1 MERGALSDEAFPKFA
16 EKYVVFMHITTR
28 IEGEKHD
35 KLLSEKGGTGF
46 PFVVYMDADGNVVAR
61 HEGQRTIDGFETTA
75 GKAREF
81 LELKKKAEGG
91 DKAAQL
97 DLLKKQIEFRHFDS
111 VEARKRVDAIAD
123 LDEATKKD
131 LLEKIINMKIYE
143 IIGTIT
149 ADKATRIAAGKKYNE
164 MRLAGELPKGDRELQ
179 YLWMF
184 ILEYAESASDVRLY
198 ETGVKAVEEAFGA
211 KTQYKR
217 WVDQIKQKLE
227 TLKAN
232 DREH

>member
-1 MERGALSDEAFPKFA
+1 LERGALSDEAFPKFA

-28 IEGEKHD
+28 IEGEKYD

-46 PFVVYMDADGNVVAR
+46 PYLAYLDADGNVIAK
-61 HEGQRTIDGFETTA
+61 HEGQRTVDGFETTA

-91 DKAAQL
+91 DKAARI

-111 VEARKRVDAIAD
+111 LEAKKRVEAMAD

-131 LLEKIINMKIYE
+131 LLEKIVALKIYE
-143 IIGTIT
+143 ILGTIT
-149 ADKATRIAAGKKYNE
+149 ADKATRAAAGKKYNE
-164 MRLAGELPKGDRELQ
+164 MRLAGEIPNGERELQ
-179 YLWMF
+179 YFWMF
-184 ILEYAESASDVRLY
+184 ILEYAESIKDVKLY
-198 ETGVKAVEEAFGA
+198 EDGVKAVEAAFGA
-211 KTQYKR
+211 KANYKR
-217 WVDQIKQKLE
+217 WIDQIKQKLE